1 MKQLTM
7 RYVLQKG
14 VLSIYIPLIKMSFK
28 YEIHGRG
35 QNRQK
40 HAYLT
45 CQYTSLQLTDLSK
58 LSKRSV
64 IAWTASVE
72 AVPKNGIHLP

>member
-1 MKQLTM
+1 MKYM
-7 RYVLQKG
+7 G
-14 VLSIYIPLIKMSFK
+14 M
-28 YEIHGRG
+28 G
-35 QNRQK
+35 QNWQR

-72 AVPKNGIHLP
+72 AVPENGIHLPLSISFEENINVHIKIAN

>member
-1 MKQLTM
+1 MKYT
-7 RYVLQKG
+7 VTK
-14 VLSIYIPLIKMSFK
+14 
-28 YEIHGRG
+28 
-35 QNRQK
+35 QNCLK

-45 CQYTSLQLTDLSK
+45 CQCTSLQLTDLSK

-72 AVPKNGIHLP
+72 AVPIKQHLFHLTQSISFGENINVHFKIAN

>member
-1 MKQLTM
+1 
-7 RYVLQKG
+7 
-14 VLSIYIPLIKMSFK
+14 MSFK
-28 YEIHGRG
+28 YKILWNGTELT
-35 QNRQK
+35 K

-45 CQYTSLQLTDLSK
+45 CQYTSLQLTDFSK

-72 AVPKNGIHLP
+72 AVPENGIHLT